1 MASLHTKY
9 DSHRSVT
16 RLRSGYRCSVVRLRL
31 LDKKKAAVSSA
42 SVLSLATVAMFST
55 DGFAAMSTPVQ
66 PVSLPVLGE
75 GVDVL
80 FLALMTVLI
89 VVATLTVVLAIRG
102 NQLGRK

>member
-1 MASLHTKY
+1 MAPPYAKNKTHQP
-9 DSHRSVT
+9 VT

-31 LDKKKAAVSSA
+31 LDKKKAAISSVFA
-42 SVLSLATVAMFST
+42 LTLGTVVMFYT
-55 DGFAAMSTPVQ
+55 DGLAAVGRPIE

-80 FLALMTVLI
+80 FIMLMSVLL
-89 VVATLTVVLAIRG
+89 VVAASTAVLAVRG